1 MDNDGPVLLVMWQN
15 SILTRLTSGTGAIFM
30 SLFAIDPDALRH
42 IVMWKHRA
50 NITMAG
56 HL

>member
-15 SILTRLTSGTGAIFM
+15 SILTRLTSGIGAIVM